1 MAPLSD
7 VITLTD
13 TYSLTPINN
22 NTDDTETP
30 GKTYSLVQAVIYG
43 HYVTP
48 VSYPNGETPTL
59 SPQAHASLSAKYGSD
74 ITICKRIFKLGGE
87 GPPTE
92 VIVYTC
98 AKMPH
103 PNQPIPEV
111 FDVFIESSL
120 TDIIQERGGY
130 DIALHFLH

>member
-7 VITLTD
+7 VITITD
-13 TYSLTPINN
+13 TYSLLPIT
-22 NTDDTETP
+22 TDLTETP
-30 GKTYSLVQAVIYG
+30 EKTYSLVQAVIYG

-48 VSYPNGETPTL
+48 TSYPNGEIPTL
-59 SPQAHASLSAKYGSD
+59 SPQAHAGLSAKYGSD

-98 AKMPH
+98 AKMPQ
-103 PNQPIPEV
+103 PNQPTPET

-120 TDIIQERGGY
+120 TEIIHERGGN
-130 DIALHFLH
+130 DIALHFLQ